1 MERPTTGG
9 GKMGDHGSEE
19 RLTRL
24 ESRIA
29 RLEEDNT
36 RLQRV
41 KDAQEIQNVFSL
53 HEYYHQA
60 GRHADEMDAIWAQKT
75 PGLAMEEAVLN
86 GRYVGL
92 EAVRGYYVD
101 FFERFF
107 QQGLEEM
114 RKIYPGVDTEPGS
127 SMPFGVQLLHTLTTP
142 IIEVAEDRETA
153 KAVWISPGYVTAPSG
168 GRLQAFWH
176 WDRYA
181 IDFARE
187 EAGWKI
193 WHFWVG
199 KDFSTPYETSWVE
212 AAFDPTGIQLD
223 SVPGF
228 PKPNAP
234 SQTHYSGYSPFRP
247 ARFVPVPP
255 VPYRTFSET
264 FSY

>member
-1 MERPTTGG
+1 MENS
-9 GKMGDHGSEE
+9 GSDEPAAGLEE
-19 RLTRL
+19 RM
-24 ESRIA
+24 A
-29 RLEEDNT
+29 RLERDNWG
-36 RLQRV
+36 LQRV

-53 HEYYHQA
+53 HEYYHQVS
-60 GRHADEMDAIWAQKT
+60 RHADEMDAIWAQKT

-86 GRYVGL
+86 GRYEGL

-101 FFERFF
+101 FFERFYTAN
-107 QQGLEEM
+107 LDEV
-114 RKIYPGVDTEPGS
+114 RRLYPQVKTDPDAAI
-127 SMPFGVQLLHTLTTP
+127 PFGVQLLHTLTTP
-142 IIEVAEDRETA
+142 VIEVAEDRETA
-153 KAVWISPGYVTAPSG
+153 KAVWISPGLVTAPASG
-168 GRLQAFWH
+168 KLQAFWH

-187 EAGWKI
+187 DGMWRI

-199 KDFSTPYETSWVE
+199 RDFTTPYEKSWVN
-212 AAFDPTGIQLD
+212 AFFDPPDINLEEI
-223 SVPGF
+223 SGF

-234 SQTHYSGYSPFRP
+234 SMTTYGGYSPFQA

>member
-1 MERPTTGG
+1 M
-9 GKMGDHGSEE
+9 
-19 RLTRL
+19 
-24 ESRIA
+24 
-29 RLEEDNT
+29 
-36 RLQRV
+36 
-41 KDAQEIQNVFSL
+41 FSL

-114 RKIYPGVDTEPGS
+114 RKIYPEVETEPGS

-153 KAVWISPGYVTAPSG
+153 KAVWLSPGYVTAPAG

-181 IDFARE
+181 VISRAKRASGRSGTSGWGPISAPRTRR
-187 EAGWKI
+187 AGWRRL
-193 WHFWVG
+193 
-199 KDFSTPYETSWVE
+199 STPRASSWIACLGVPS
-212 AAFDPTGIQLD
+212 PT
-223 SVPGF
+223 
-228 PKPNAP
+228 
-234 SQTHYSGYSPFRP
+234 HP
-247 ARFVPVPP
+247 ATLSMGGTALPAGGFVPLPP
-255 VPYRTFSET
+255 LPYRTFSET

>member
-1 MERPTTGG
+1 MENVV
-9 GKMGDHGSEE
+9 SEE
-19 RLTRL
+19 RLALL
-24 ESRIA
+24 EQRMA
-29 RLEEDNT
+29 RLEQDN
-36 RLQRV
+36 RSLQRV

-60 GRHADEMDAIWAQKT
+60 SKHREEMDAIWAQKT
-75 PGLAMEEAVLN
+75 PGLAMEEAMLN

-107 QQGLEEM
+107 
-114 RKIYPGVDTEPGS
+114 KIALDEVRNIFPQLRSKPGTEL
-127 SMPFGVQLLHTLTTP
+127 PFGVQLLHTLTTP
-142 IIEVAEDRETA
+142 VIEVAEDRETA
-153 KAVWISPGYVTAPSG
+153 KAVWISPGFITAPAG

-181 IDFARE
+181 IDFTRE
-187 EAGWKI
+187 EGKWKI

-199 KDFSTPYETSWVE
+199 REFTTPYEKSWVD
-212 AAFDPTGIQLD
+212 AALEPGPGLSLET
-223 SVPGF
+223 VPGF

-234 SQTHYSGYSPFRP
+234 SQTRYSGYSPFEA

-255 VPYRTFSET
+255 APYRTFSET